1 MSTLA
6 PEPHVSR
13 IDWLW
18 DIGMDGHPST
28 QEDGRDAT
36 PNDTEQT
43 SAVVVVCAC
52 GRRA

>member
-18 DIGMDGHPST
+18 DIGMDGHPRA
-28 QEDGRDAT
+28 QEDGRNAT
-36 PNDTEQT
+36 PNNTKQA
-43 SAVVVVCAC
+43 SAVVVVYA
-52 GRRA
+52 